1 MQRLEFRCS
10 ISGDLTGL
18 IAQYLDAHLGLK
30 QASASCAAIVRD
42 PKVEPGEALLPSGV
56 TAELNHGRTESGAR
70 GQLPRRAWWFAPGG

>member
-42 PKVEPGEALLPSGV
+42 PKVEPGEALLPSDV
-56 TAELNHGRTESGAR
+56 TAELNHG
-70 GQLPRRAWWFAPGG
+70 